1 MRTPFKKLL
10 SREAEEG
17 YIPSRELTKHAAAL
31 TGQNLTYSF
40 ISNWMFYFC
49 TNVLKIS
56 PNKVG
61 IITGIARLWD
71 AVNDPIVGGYV
82 DKRQSKPGE
91 KLKPYLRYVPLP
103 LGIFSALLFM
113 NFGLGEMGAIVY
125 FVLIY
130 LVWDTL
136 YSFQDVGIWGI
147 VAIASPHSSEHLRM
161 AQTARIGASIGSMLI
176 GIFPLILGAR
186 EKMGIT
192 EVQLFMICGIIC
204 GFGGEITTLLAAGV
218 KERVQKEPEEK
229 ESLLAGILMLRHN
242 KILLTIALAQIIGA
256 LSPVIPGIYFF
267 KYGVG
272 TVDIFGREM
281 NGETLMFFFQIA
293 SGFPSAIA
301 MFAAK
306 KLTIKL
312 GGAKNVF
319 IVSKSAAIIARVAAY
334 FVGFGSARQIGT
346 VAVLLAVASFPDG
359 ASSIAKTSLWCD
371 SIDYVEWKTGK
382 RTEGISFSM
391 QNFLS
396 KLTSGITMF
405 INGIVLSRLGFRQEL
420 GLRGQPAIFYQYQW
434 PIYMLAPVVG
444 AILFLLPILTI
455 NYPQSMKEQV
465 ETELMQRRAIAVSK
479 EKPESDTADSKKG
492 LY

>member
-1 MRTPFKKLL
+1 MKNPFKRML
-10 SREAEEG
+10 SREAQEG
-17 YIPSRELTKHAAAL
+17 YIPNRELAKHAVAL
-31 TGQNLTYSF
+31 TGQNLTYSL
-40 ISNWMFYFC
+40 ITGWMFYFC
-49 TNVLKIS
+49 TNVFKIS
-56 PNKVG
+56 PNRVG

-71 AVNDPIVGGYV
+71 AVNDPIIGGYV

-91 KLKPYLRYVPLP
+91 KLKPFLKYIPLP
-103 LGIFSALLFM
+103 LAVFSALLFID
-113 NFGLGEMGAIVY
+113 FGLSEMGAIIY

-136 YSFQDVGIWGI
+136 YSFQDVAIWGI
-147 VAIASPHSSEHLRM
+147 VAIASPHSSERLRM
-161 AQTARIGASIGSMLI
+161 AQTARIGGNIGSMLV
-176 GIFPLILGAR
+176 GLFPLFLGAR
-186 EKMGIT
+186 EAMGIT
-192 EVQLFMICGIIC
+192 EAQLFMIAGFIC
-204 GFGGEITTLLAAGV
+204 GFGGEITTLFAAGV
-218 KERVQKEPEEK
+218 KERVKGSVPAEK

-256 LSPVIPGIYFF
+256 LSPVIPAIYFF

-272 TVDIFGREM
+272 TVDVFGNPM

-293 SGFPSAIA
+293 SGFPYAIA
-301 MFAAK
+301 LFAAK

-312 GGAKNVF
+312 GGAKNIF
-319 IVSKSAAIIARVAAY
+319 IVSKTASIVARVAAY
-334 FVGFGSARQIGT
+334 FVGFGNIRQIGL

-359 ASSIAKTSLWCD
+359 ASDIAKTSLWCD

-405 INGIVLSRLGFRQEL
+405 ISGIVLSRLGFREEL
-420 GLRGQPAIFYQYQW
+420 GLLGQPSVFYRLQW

-444 AILFLLPILTI
+444 AVLFLIPIFTI
-455 NYPQSMKEQV
+455 HYPESMKNQV
-465 ETELMQRRAIAVSK
+465 EAELMQRRAIAKHK
-479 EKPESDTADSKKG
+479 EESQSDAVDNTKR
-492 LY
+492 